1 MEQTGKVLIVCC
13 DGTWNR
19 PDQMDRGRPAPTNV
33 VKIARLLNGRDRSGR
48 PQWVYYDAGVGSSN
62 RLVDR
67 LFGGAFGVGVNRN
80 IKQAYRW
87 LAGQYEEGDRICLFG
102 FSRGA
107 YTVRSL
113 AGMIRN
119 VGLLRRGELT
129 PDNIDEAFRIY
140 RSRRREDRPDGARA
154 QSFVETRSRLPY
166 RLEKGRGVGNDMLY
180 FIGVWD
186 TVGALGIPH
195 AWWLPRWLHRVLRR
209 LAALFLPLLPQ
220 DFHDVRLSRFVRHAC
235 QALALDERRRAF
247 APAIWQQAPDAV
259 GQTLE
264 QRWFPGV
271 HCNVGGGYADTG
283 LSDLAL
289 QWMIARA
296 AAAEIGFR
304 SLEVADTLKP
314 DALGELRD
322 SAGGLTALAGVSP
335 RHPMR
340 GAGTAEAM
348 DEALARRYWRD
359 PSYRPPRLV
368 EWQRLV
374 DPLWQPTRPPAL
386 NAAPP
391 ALPAG
396 GVRASAHAALRHTNT
411 GIWLAAGG
419 CYEIRPD
426 PEARWYDW
434 YIACGSKGYFGL
446 PLWLSG
452 AALSALAGYLLS
464 AGAAGAVLALLFAL
478 HLMRPKAG
486 ARWMSLL
493 GTIDAGEEA
502 FEAPAA
508 RKRPRDPPPGTVPA
522 AGRFRLGRPVA
533 LAMPRHRGGILHL
546 APNDLPFML
555 FNNAGRIEVAIRR
568 LDPHDPGH
576 RQA

>member
-1 MEQTGKVLIVCC
+1 MEQAHKVLIVCC
-13 DGTWNR
+13 DGIWNR
-19 PDQMDRGRPAPTNV
+19 PDQLDRGRPAPTNV
-33 VKIARLLNGRDRSGR
+33 VKIARLLNGQDKNGW
-48 PQWVYYDAGVGSSN
+48 PQRVYYDPGVGSSN

-87 LAGQYEEGDRICLFG
+87 LASQYEDGDRICLFG

-119 VGLLRRGELT
+119 VGLLRRDQLT

-140 RSRRREDRPDGARA
+140 RSRREDDRPEGANA
-154 QSFVETRSRLPY
+154 QAFVEERSRLPY
-166 RLEKGRGVGNDMLY
+166 RLLKGQPHANDMLY

-186 TVGALGIPH
+186 TVGALGIPR
-195 AWWLPRWLHRVLRR
+195 AWWMPRWLHRVLRR
-209 LAALFLPLLPQ
+209 LTALLLPLLPQ

-235 QALALDERRRAF
+235 QALALDERRTAF

-259 GQTLE
+259 GQILE

-271 HCNVGGGYADTG
+271 HCNVGGGYADSG

-304 SLEVADTLKP
+304 SLEVVDTLKP

-322 SAGGLTALAGVSP
+322 SAQGLTAIVGVGW
-335 RHPMR
+335 RYPMR
-340 GAGTAEAM
+340 GAHTGEAM
-348 DEALARRYWRD
+348 DEALAQRYWRD
-359 PSYRPPRLV
+359 PTYRPARLV
-368 EWQRLV
+368 EWQHLV
-374 DPLWQPTRPPAL
+374 DRQWQPTRPPVL
-386 NAAPP
+386 NAPP
-391 ALPAG
+391 PDLPVD
-396 GVRASAHAALRHTNT
+396 GVKTRAYAALQNTHT

-419 CYEIRPD
+419 HYELRPN

-434 YIACGSKGYFGL
+434 YIACGSKGYLGL
-446 PLWLSG
+446 PIWVLG
-452 AALSALAGYLLS
+452 MALMASAGYLLN
-464 AGAAGAVLALLFAL
+464 ADMAVAVFVVFLAL
-478 HLMRPKAG
+478 HLMRPRAG

-493 GTIDAGEEA
+493 GTIDSGEDA
-502 FEAPAA
+502 FEEPPAK
-508 RKRPRDPPPGTVPA
+508 KRRRGQPPGTMPA
-522 AGRFRLGRPVA
+522 TGRFWLGKPVT
-533 LAMPRHRGGILHL
+533 LAMPRHRGGILYL
-546 APNDLPFML
+546 GPNDLPFML
-555 FNNAGRIEVAIRR
+555 FNNVGQIEVEIQRIE
-568 LDPHDPGH
+568 PQEPGSH
-576 RQA
+576 PA